1 MLSPIELFALARVL
15 LGLLFAAYGVH
26 KLFRWFGGHGLHAHA
41 YDMASYGIQRA
52 RLWARISAIL
62 ELSGGLMLVF
72 GFLTPLGAAAIL
84 VTRLVAL
91 LRLNSGKGFW
101 HSRGGYE
108 YNLVLL
114 VLVLLVALAGP
125 GPIALD
131 HWISFPW
138 TYKTFLIVSLSL
150 AALGFV
156 GAMLVIGDRKP
167 HLPHSRQT
175 T

>member
-1 MLSPIELFALARVL
+1 MLSPIELFALTRVL
-15 LGLLFAAYGVH
+15 LGLLFAAYGAH
-26 KLFRWFGGHGLHAHA
+26 KLFRWFGGHGLHAYA
-41 YDMASYGIQRA
+41 YDIASYGVQRA
-52 RLWARISAIL
+52 RLWARISSIL
-62 ELSGGLMLVF
+62 ELVGGLMLVF

-84 VTRLVAL
+84 ITRLVAL
-91 LRLNSGKGFW
+91 LRLHGGKGFW

-114 VLVLLVALAGP
+114 ILTLFVALAGP

-138 TYKTFLIVSLSL
+138 TYKTFLAVSLVV
-150 AALGFV
+150 AGLGFV
-156 GAMLVIGDRKP
+156 GAMLMIGEKKP